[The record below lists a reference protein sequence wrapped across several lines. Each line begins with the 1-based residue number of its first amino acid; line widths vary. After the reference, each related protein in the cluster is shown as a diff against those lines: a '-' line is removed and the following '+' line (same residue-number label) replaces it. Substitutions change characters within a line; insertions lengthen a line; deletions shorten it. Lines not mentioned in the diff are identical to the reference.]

1 MQLVVQA
8 ARLEQLLDVG
18 HFLGDRGCACTDLV
32 WCQQDFFLSHLTE
45 EEKNSLKHT
54 QKKSTYRNKA
64 KVDVAVGRRRELGVV
79 SGRHVVVV
87 VVVLVS
93 GGGCQA
99 SGLLGCDGW
108 LDERRRLQRPGRDRE
123 AAGER
128 GLISDTAR
136 HNHVERVLRSRRG
149 NSAVQH
155 PRDAMDRWM
164 DGWVVG
170 SRGCSARPKKTLV
183 LTIVYSSY
191 YWEVTHHLFI

>member
-1 MQLVVQA
+1 MSATSLATEGVPVPIWYG
-8 ARLEQLLDVG
+8 VNKI
-18 HFLGDRGCACTDLV
+18 
-32 WCQQDFFLSHLTE
+32 FFLSHLTE

-149 NSAVQH
+149 SSAVQH